1 MGNSN
6 LGFDLNDM
14 SSEDKYNLLNK
25 ISDLDS
31 ITEKDLEIL
40 NILSHDKG
48 DEIRSQVAEILE
60 NSETIEAENILI
72 RLLKDTDGLV
82 RAVSC
87 DSLRYSSSLEVLN
100 LLMDIIKKDKVDL
113 VRGNAASS
121 IASILVNTNKI
132 EKEYIDFFEILLNKE
147 KVKWVK
153 LKIYKSLYT
162 LGESDYLFKL
172 LDELKNKQFKKR
184 GLVVNL
190 LHEVV
195 SDENREIIQSSLRE
209 MLKTE
214 KTILVKSIIERTL
227 KDIEENMTV

>member
-1 MGNSN
+1 
-6 LGFDLNDM
+6 
-14 SSEDKYNLLNK
+14 
-25 ISDLDS
+25 
-31 ITEKDLEIL
+31 
-40 NILSHDKG
+40 
-48 DEIRSQVAEILE
+48 
-60 NSETIEAENILI
+60 
-72 RLLKDTDGLV
+72 
-82 RAVSC
+82 
-87 DSLRYSSSLEVLN
+87 
-100 LLMDIIKKDKVDL
+100 MDIIKKDKVDL